1 MRLYR
6 LLLHL
11 YPASFRAAY
20 GEELRAEF
28 DRRRRDAAG
37 PGARMALWLDVIAD
51 TFANATRLH
60 MDILLQDLRHTVRS
74 LRRAPGFTVAAIVVA
89 SLGIGATTAAFSIAD
104 HVITRPFPFPD
115 ADRLVKVWQDQTARG
130 YGRMEF
136 SAGNYR
142 DVKTGARSFESI
154 GAYTEPVTA
163 TLTGQGDPALLSG
176 AAMTSDLFGVLGLS
190 PSLGRVF
197 TATDGTGSNRAILL
211 SDRMWRRRFAA
222 DPGILGRTLR
232 LDGELYEVVG
242 VMPAVFVFP
251 NRNAEFW
258 IPLTFSPADYEN
270 RASTFVYSVAKL
282 RSGVTLAAARAELR
296 AIGAEYERAYPEQT
310 AKTGAT
316 AFMWRDEIP
325 SQTRQLL
332 VALVG
337 AAACVLQ
344 IACSNLASL
353 LLTRAG
359 TREHELDVRAALG
372 AGKARLVRQLF
383 TESAV
388 LAVVSGVIGIALAV
402 SALPLVARLVPNA
415 LPIAEV
421 PSIDGRM
428 LAIAALLS
436 ISTALG
442 FGVLPA
448 IRAGRRAGRGIV
460 TAAAR
465 TGVSR
470 QTERV
475 RRGLVV
481 VQLAISVVL
490 LVAAGLLLRAMWT
503 VQATP
508 PGFDPA
514 NVLTLRTSLPIPAYA
529 ELSDRV
535 AFFDRVLGDIR
546 QIPGVTEAAYISAL
560 PIVWRGGIWPVEI
573 VGRPQASET
582 ATLSSSLRFATPG
595 FFRAMTIP
603 LVAGREIAAS
613 DTQTSQLVA
622 VVSQSFAKAYF
633 QDRGV
638 IGSQVIMANNPRTI
652 VGIVGD
658 VRVRGLERESEP
670 QIYLPASQHIGAGFF
685 YIPKD
690 LAVKSAL
697 PMSTL
702 APQLREILRRANPEV
717 PITDLRPLDDVIA
730 AETATRAVQLRVIGA
745 FAGIA
750 LLLAAVGIHSLLGF
764 YVSTRAREI
773 GLRVALGAQPG
784 DVVSLVTKQAL
795 VLAMLGLA
803 GGAVVAWIVARSL
816 QAVLAGVAPGD
827 ATTFAIAAVTC
838 IVMMALGSALPI
850 RRALKVDPV
859 RLIRMD

>member
-11 YPASFRAAY
+11 YPASFRTSYGDELSAVFAA
-20 GEELRAEF
+20 
-28 DRRRRDAAG
+28 RRRDAHGFA
-37 PGARMALWLDVIAD
+37 ARAWLWLDVVSDVIV
-51 TFANATRLH
+51 NAARLH
-60 MDILLQDLRHTVRS
+60 ADVLIQDLRHTVRS

-142 DVKTGARSFESI
+142 DVKTRARSFESI

-163 TLTGQGDPALLSG
+163 TLTGQGDPLLLSG
-176 AAMTSDLFGVLGLS
+176 AALTSDVFGVLGLS

-197 TATDGTGSNRAILL
+197 TSTDGSGSSRTILL

-232 LDGELYEVVG
+232 LDGEMYEVVG
-242 VMPAVFVFP
+242 VMPPVFVFP

-258 IPLTFSPADYEN
+258 IPLTFAPGEYEN
-270 RASTFVYSVAKL
+270 RGSTYVYSVAKL
-282 RSGVTLAAARAELR
+282 RPGVTLEATRAELR
-296 AIGAEYERAYPEQT
+296 AIGAEFERAYPEQN

-337 AAACVLQ
+337 AAACVLL

-388 LAVVSGVIGIALAV
+388 LAVVSGAIGILLAV

-421 PSIDGRM
+421 PSVDGRM

-448 IRAGRRAGRGIV
+448 LRAGRRAGRGIV
-460 TAAAR
+460 TAAVR

-475 RRGLVV
+475 RRALVV
-481 VQLAISVVL
+481 VQLTVSVVL
-490 LVAAGLLLRAMWT
+490 LVAAGLLLRALWT

-514 NVLTLRTSLPIPAYA
+514 NVLALRTSLPIPAYA
-529 ELSDRV
+529 ELTDRV
-535 AFFDRVLGDIR
+535 AFYDRVLGDIR
-546 QIPGVTEAAYISAL
+546 QIPGVTEASYISAL
-560 PIVWRGGIWPVEI
+560 PMVWRGGIWPVEI

-582 ATLSSSLRFATPG
+582 ATQSSSLRFATPG
-595 FFRAMTIP
+595 FFRTMTIP
-603 LVAGREIAAS
+603 LVAGRDFAAS
-613 DTQTSQLVA
+613 DTPTSQLVA
-622 VVSQSFAKAYF
+622 VVSQSFAKIYF
-633 QDRGV
+633 QNRGV
-638 IGSQVIMANNPRTI
+638 IGSQIVMANSPRTI

-670 QIYLPASQHIGAGFF
+670 QVYLPASQHIGAGFF

-690 LAVKSAL
+690 LAVKSTL
-697 PMSTL
+697 SMSTL
-702 APQLREILRRANPEV
+702 APQLREVLRRVNPEI
-717 PITDLRPLDDVIA
+717 PITDLRPLDDVIV

-745 FAGIA
+745 FAAMA
-750 LLLAAVGIHSLLGF
+750 LLLAGVGIHGLLGF
-764 YVSTRAREI
+764 YVATRAREI
-773 GLRVALGAQPG
+773 GLRVALGAQRG
-784 DVVSLVTKQAL
+784 DVVSLITRQTL
-795 VLAMLGLA
+795 LLAGVGLA
-803 GGAVVAWIVARSL
+803 AGIGVAWLVAQSLRSM
-816 QAVLAGVAPGD
+816 LAGVAPAD
-827 ATTFAIAAVTC
+827 ALTFAVAAGTC
-838 IVMMALGSALPI
+838 AVMMALGSALPI
-850 RRALKVDPV
+850 RRALKLDPV
-859 RLIRMD
+859 QLIRTE